1 MYLTLLS
8 RLIQLGLAMYFGS
21 NSPVNWASSKM
32 YKIWI
37 HLNVLVPESK
47 SQPIGLPRSIVCEYN
62 MHIGSVF
69 GVLIDGDIIP

>member
-1 MYLTLLS
+1 
-8 RLIQLGLAMYFGS
+8 
-21 NSPVNWASSKM
+21 M